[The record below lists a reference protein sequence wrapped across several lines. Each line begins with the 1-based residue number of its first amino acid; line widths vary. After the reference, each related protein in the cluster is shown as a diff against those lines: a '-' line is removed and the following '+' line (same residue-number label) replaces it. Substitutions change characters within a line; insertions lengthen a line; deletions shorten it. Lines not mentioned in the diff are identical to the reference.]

1 MAPTLRVRREGVG
14 AFVLSPT
21 PFFDPQEILTLKSH
35 SLCYYARVRLLTTLP
50 SQKQLKWS
58 QLRVGLTVLF
68 ASATLA
74 VLIFVMS
81 GTGGWFT
88 TKITLRSFLDNAG
101 GLREGAPVRLAGVDI
116 GNVTGIRIVEG
127 KPTTPVEVTMKVN
140 TKYKFNLRKD
150 SVTLLSTAG
159 VLGETFVD
167 VDSSTAKGPPATDGD
182 TLAAREQPQIEDVV
196 RASQGT
202 LQNMDS
208 LLKRVDRIVAFIES
222 GQGSIG
228 KVIYSPALYDQLN
241 ATVLEFKG
249 LVDDIQNGKGSI
261 GPLLTSDVAY
271 KKVLATIDKLDAIVD
286 DIQQGKGTAGK
297 LLKDPELY
305 NNANKTIANVRQL
318 TDDIN
323 AGKGAIGTMTH
334 DQEFAAKLK
343 TLMSN
348 LSELSDRLE
357 KGEGTAG
364 MLFKDPALYNNSNQ
378 MLVETREL
386 VKAIRENPKKYLT
399 FHVKVF

>member
-1 MAPTLRVRREGVG
+1 MM
-14 AFVLSPT
+14 S
-21 PFFDPQEILTLKSH
+21 
-35 SLCYYARVRLLTTLP
+35 CRLQTTLP

-58 QLRVGLTVLF
+58 QLRVGLTVVV
-68 ASATLA
+68 ASVILM

-88 TKITLRSFLDNAG
+88 TKITIRSYFDNAG

-116 GNVTGIRIVEG
+116 GNVKSIRIEIS

-140 TKYKFNLRKD
+140 TKYSSYLRKD

-159 VLGETFVD
+159 VLGETYVD
-167 VDSSTAKGPPATDGD
+167 VDSSQAKGPEARDGD
-182 TLAAREQPQIEDVV
+182 TLPARDQPDIQDVV

-208 LLKRVDRIVAFIES
+208 LLKRVDRIVAYIES
-222 GQGSIG
+222 GQGTIG
-228 KVIYSPALYDQLN
+228 KVIYTSALYDQLN
-241 ATVLEFKG
+241 ATVTEFKG
-249 LVDDIQNGKGSI
+249 LVDDIQTGKGSL
-261 GPLLTSDVAY
+261 GPLFTSDEAY
-271 KKVLATIDKLDAIVD
+271 KKAVAIIDKVNAMVD
-286 DIQQGKGTAGK
+286 ELQQGKGTAGK
-297 LLKDPELY
+297 LLKDPVLFD
-305 NNANKTIANVRQL
+305 NANKAVANVRQL

-323 AGKGAIGTMTH
+323 AGKGALGKFSH
-334 DQEFAAKLK
+334 DQEFADKLQ
-343 TLMSN
+343 TTINNIAALT
-348 LSELSDRLE
+348 DRLE

-364 MLFKDPALYNNSNQ
+364 LLFKDPALYNNSNQ

>member
-1 MAPTLRVRREGVG
+1 
-14 AFVLSPT
+14 
-21 PFFDPQEILTLKSH
+21 
-35 SLCYYARVRLLTTLP
+35 LP

-68 ASATLA
+68 ASVTLG

-88 TKITLRSFLDNAG
+88 HKITLRSYFDNAS

-116 GNVTGIRIVEG
+116 GNVTGIRIVKE

-140 TKYKFNLRKD
+140 TKYSFNLRKD
-150 SVTLLSTAG
+150 SVTLMSTAG
-159 VLGETFVD
+159 ILGETFVD
-167 VDSSTAKGPPATDGD
+167 VDSSSAKGPEVTDGD
-182 TLAAREQPQIEDVV
+182 TLAARDQPDIQDVV

-228 KVIYSPALYDQLN
+228 KVIYSPALYNQIN
-241 ATVLEFKG
+241 ATVTEFKG
-249 LVDDIQNGKGSI
+249 LVDDIQSGKGSL
-261 GPLLTSDVAY
+261 GPLFTSDEAY
-271 KKVLATIDKLDAIVD
+271 KKAIAAIDKVNVLIDEL
-286 DIQQGKGTAGK
+286 QQGKGTAGK

-305 NNANKTIANVRQL
+305 NNANKAIANVRQL

-323 AGKGAIGTMTH
+323 AGKGAIGEMTH
-334 DQEFAAKLK
+334 DQEFAAKLH
-343 TLMSN
+343 TTINN
-348 LSELSDRLE
+348 LAALSDRLE

-386 VKAIRENPKKYLT
+386 LKSIRENPKKYLT

>member
-1 MAPTLRVRREGVG
+1 
-14 AFVLSPT
+14 
-21 PFFDPQEILTLKSH
+21 
-35 SLCYYARVRLLTTLP
+35 LP

-68 ASATLA
+68 ASVTLG

-88 TKITLRSFLDNAG
+88 RKITLRSYFDNAG

-116 GNVTGIRIVEG
+116 GNVTSIRIVGG

-140 TKYKFNLRKD
+140 TKYSFNLRKD

-159 VLGETFVD
+159 VLGETYVD
-167 VDSSTAKGPPATDGD
+167 VDSSTAKGPEATDGD
-182 TLAAREQPQIEDVV
+182 TLAARSQPDIQDVV

-202 LQNMDS
+202 LQNMDA

-241 ATVLEFKG
+241 ATVVEFKG
-249 LVDDIQNGKGSI
+249 LMDDIQSGKGSL
-261 GPLLTSDVAY
+261 GPLLTSDEAY
-271 KKVLATIDKLDAIVD
+271 KKAIAAIDKLNAIVD
-286 DIQQGKGTAGK
+286 ELQQGKGTAGK
-297 LLKDPELY
+297 LLKDSELFD
-305 NNANKTIANVRQL
+305 NANKTIANVRQL

-323 AGKGAIGTMTH
+323 AGKGAIGKMAH
-334 DQEFAAKLK
+334 DQEFAAKLQ
-343 TLMSN
+343 TLMNN
-348 LSELSDRLE
+348 LSELSERLQ

-386 VKAIRENPKKYLT
+386 VKSIRENPKKYLT

>member
-1 MAPTLRVRREGVG
+1 
-14 AFVLSPT
+14 
-21 PFFDPQEILTLKSH
+21 
-35 SLCYYARVRLLTTLP
+35 LP

-68 ASATLA
+68 ASVTLA

-81 GTGGWFT
+81 GTGGWLT
-88 TKITLRSFLDNAG
+88 RKISLRSYFDNAG

-116 GNVTGIRIVEG
+116 GNVTGVRIVGG
-127 KPTTPVEVTMKVN
+127 KPLTPVEVTMKVN
-140 TKYKFNLRKD
+140 TKYSFNLRKD

-159 VLGETFVD
+159 ILGETYVD
-167 VDSSTAKGPPATDGD
+167 VDSSTAKGAEAADGD
-182 TLAAREQPQIEDVV
+182 TLAARNQPDIQDVV

-202 LQNMDS
+202 LQNMDA
-208 LLKRVDRIVAFIES
+208 LLKRVDRIVAFVES

-228 KVIYSPALYDQLN
+228 KVIYDPALYNQLN
-241 ATVLEFKG
+241 ATVAEFKG
-249 LVDDIQNGKGSI
+249 LVDDIQSGKGSL
-261 GPLLTSDVAY
+261 GPLFTSDEAY
-271 KKVLATIDKLDAIVD
+271 KKVIAAIDKLNVMVD
-286 DIQQGKGTAGK
+286 ELQQGKGTAGK

-305 NNANKTIANVRQL
+305 DNANKTIANVRQL

-323 AGKGAIGTMTH
+323 AGKGALGKMTR
-334 DQEFAAKLK
+334 DQEFAAKLQ
-343 TLMSN
+343 TTMNNLTA
-348 LSELSDRLE
+348 LSERME